1 MISKIT
7 PLPVLLHQG
16 GWDEILW
23 FLVPAL
29 LLTWLRNK
37 QNKENLNVL
46 FSQLKNFYIINFVI
60 EIKNL
65 TMKYK
70 NGKGVE
76 DINISVDDG
85 EVKALLGPN
94 GSGKSTTMRS
104 FMGFLNSSEGS
115 LKVAGVDT
123 IANPV
128 EAKEIIGYLPGDPQ
142 LPQNLNSKSL
152 FKLGADMRG
161 QSIDYAMELAEKFE
175 LDVKQIVKE
184 LSKGN
189 RQKTAVILALFHKPK
204 ALVLDEPTSGLDPF
218 HQRTFFETI
227 EEFSNNGASIL
238 LSSHIISEVEKIA
251 DTMAVLKVGSKIYD
265 ESYKT
270 FEKKAKDEG
279 KELEDA
285 FFEFYDR
292 KKE

>member
-1 MISKIT
+1 M
-7 PLPVLLHQG
+7 
-16 GWDEILW
+16 
-23 FLVPAL
+23 
-29 LLTWLRNK
+29 
-37 QNKENLNVL
+37 
-46 FSQLKNFYIINFVI
+46 I

-161 QSIDYAMELAEKFE
+161 QSIDYAMDLAEKFE
-175 LDVKQIVKE
+175 LDVKQTVKE

-189 RQKTAVILALFHKPK
+189 RQKTAVILALLHKPK

-227 EEFSNNGASIL
+227 EEFSNNGASVL
-238 LSSHIISEVEKIA
+238 LSSHIISEVEKVA

>member
-1 MISKIT
+1 M
-7 PLPVLLHQG
+7 
-16 GWDEILW
+16 
-23 FLVPAL
+23 
-29 LLTWLRNK
+29 
-37 QNKENLNVL
+37 
-46 FSQLKNFYIINFVI
+46 I

-70 NGKGVE
+70 NGKGID

-104 FMGFLNSSEGS
+104 LMGFLNSSEGS
-115 LKVAGVDT
+115 LKVSGIDT

-128 EAKEIIGYLPGDPQ
+128 QAKEIIGYLPGDPQ

-189 RQKTAVILALFHKPK
+189 RQKTAVILALLHKPK

-251 DTMAVLKVGSKIYD
+251 DSMAVLKVGSKIYD

>member
-1 MISKIT
+1 M
-7 PLPVLLHQG
+7 
-16 GWDEILW
+16 
-23 FLVPAL
+23 
-29 LLTWLRNK
+29 
-37 QNKENLNVL
+37 
-46 FSQLKNFYIINFVI
+46 I

-189 RQKTAVILALFHKPK
+189 RQKTAVILALLHKPK
-204 ALVLDEPTSGLDPF
+204 ALVLDEPTSG
-218 HQRTFFETI
+218 
-227 EEFSNNGASIL
+227 S
-238 LSSHIISEVEKIA
+238 V
-251 DTMAVLKVGSKIYD
+251 
-265 ESYKT
+265 SYT
-270 FEKKAKDEG
+270 HLTLPTKA
-279 KELEDA
+279 
-285 FFEFYDR
+285 
-292 KKE
+292 

>member
-1 MISKIT
+1 MI
-7 PLPVLLHQG
+7 Q
-16 GWDEILW
+16 
-23 FLVPAL
+23 
-29 LLTWLRNK
+29 
-37 QNKENLNVL
+37 
-46 FSQLKNFYIINFVI
+46 
-60 EIKNL
+60 IKNL

-70 NGKGVE
+70 NGKGVD

-104 FMGFLNSSEGS
+104 LMGFLNSSAGS
-115 LKVAGVDT
+115 LKVSGIDT

-152 FKLGADMRG
+152 FKLGADMRS

-189 RQKTAVILALFHKPK
+189 RQKTAVILALLHKPK

-218 HQRTFFETI
+218 HQRTFFEII
-227 EEFSNNGASIL
+227 EEFSNNGASVL

-251 DTMAVLKVGSKIYD
+251 DSIAVLKVGSKIYD

-292 KKE
+292 EKA

>member
-1 MISKIT
+1 
-7 PLPVLLHQG
+7 
-16 GWDEILW
+16 
-23 FLVPAL
+23 
-29 LLTWLRNK
+29 
-37 QNKENLNVL
+37 
-46 FSQLKNFYIINFVI
+46 
-60 EIKNL
+60 
-65 TMKYK
+65 MKYK

-115 LKVAGVDT
+115 LKVAGIDT

-128 EAKEIIGYLPGDPQ
+128 EAKEIIGYLPGAPQ

-175 LDVKQIVKE
+175 LDVKQTVKE

-189 RQKTAVILALFHKPK
+189 RQKTAVILALLHKPK

-292 KKE
+292 EKV

>member
-1 MISKIT
+1 M
-7 PLPVLLHQG
+7 
-16 GWDEILW
+16 
-23 FLVPAL
+23 
-29 LLTWLRNK
+29 
-37 QNKENLNVL
+37 
-46 FSQLKNFYIINFVI
+46 I

-76 DINISVDDG
+76 DIDISVDDG

-104 FMGFLNSSEGS
+104 FMGILNSSEGS

-175 LDVKQIVKE
+175 LDVKQTVKE

-189 RQKTAVILALFHKPK
+189 RQKTAVILALLHKPK

>member
-1 MISKIT
+1 M
-7 PLPVLLHQG
+7 
-16 GWDEILW
+16 
-23 FLVPAL
+23 
-29 LLTWLRNK
+29 
-37 QNKENLNVL
+37 
-46 FSQLKNFYIINFVI
+46 I

-76 DINISVDDG
+76 YINISVDDG

-189 RQKTAVILALFHKPK
+189 RQKTAVILALLHKPK

>member
-1 MISKIT
+1 
-7 PLPVLLHQG
+7 
-16 GWDEILW
+16 
-23 FLVPAL
+23 
-29 LLTWLRNK
+29 
-37 QNKENLNVL
+37 
-46 FSQLKNFYIINFVI
+46 
-60 EIKNL
+60 
-65 TMKYK
+65 MKYK

-76 DINISVDDG
+76 DINISVDGG

-115 LKVAGVDT
+115 LKVAGIDT

-175 LDVKQIVKE
+175 LDVKQTVKE

-189 RQKTAVILALFHKPK
+189 RQKTAVILALLHKPK

-227 EEFSNNGASIL
+227 EEFSNNGASVL

-292 KKE
+292 EKQ

>member
-1 MISKIT
+1 M
-7 PLPVLLHQG
+7 
-16 GWDEILW
+16 
-23 FLVPAL
+23 
-29 LLTWLRNK
+29 
-37 QNKENLNVL
+37 
-46 FSQLKNFYIINFVI
+46 I
-60 EIKNL
+60 EIQNL

-76 DINISVDDG
+76 DINLNVEDG

-175 LDVKQIVKE
+175 LDVKQTVKE

-189 RQKTAVILALFHKPK
+189 RQKTAVILALLHKPK

-292 KKE
+292 EKE

>member
-1 MISKIT
+1 M
-7 PLPVLLHQG
+7 
-16 GWDEILW
+16 
-23 FLVPAL
+23 
-29 LLTWLRNK
+29 
-37 QNKENLNVL
+37 
-46 FSQLKNFYIINFVI
+46 I

-70 NGKGVE
+70 NGKGVD
-76 DINISVDDG
+76 DINMSVDDG

-189 RQKTAVILALFHKPK
+189 RQKTAVILALLHKPK

>member
-1 MISKIT
+1 
-7 PLPVLLHQG
+7 
-16 GWDEILW
+16 
-23 FLVPAL
+23 
-29 LLTWLRNK
+29 
-37 QNKENLNVL
+37 
-46 FSQLKNFYIINFVI
+46 
-60 EIKNL
+60 
-65 TMKYK
+65 MKYK
-70 NGKGVE
+70 NGKGVD

-104 FMGFLNSSEGS
+104 LMGFLNSSEGS
-115 LKVAGVDT
+115 LKVSGIDT

-189 RQKTAVILALFHKPK
+189 RQKTAVILALLHKPK

-251 DTMAVLKVGSKIYD
+251 DSMAVLKVGSKIYD

-292 KKE
+292 EKA

>member
-1 MISKIT
+1 M
-7 PLPVLLHQG
+7 
-16 GWDEILW
+16 
-23 FLVPAL
+23 
-29 LLTWLRNK
+29 
-37 QNKENLNVL
+37 
-46 FSQLKNFYIINFVI
+46 I

-189 RQKTAVILALFHKPK
+189 RQKTAVILALLHKPK

-227 EEFSNNGASIL
+227 EEFSNNGASVL

>member
-1 MISKIT
+1 
-7 PLPVLLHQG
+7 
-16 GWDEILW
+16 
-23 FLVPAL
+23 
-29 LLTWLRNK
+29 
-37 QNKENLNVL
+37 
-46 FSQLKNFYIINFVI
+46 
-60 EIKNL
+60 
-65 TMKYK
+65 MKYK

-76 DINISVDDG
+76 DINISVDEG

-115 LKVAGVDT
+115 LKVAGIDT

-128 EAKEIIGYLPGDPQ
+128 DAKEIIGYLPGDPQ

-175 LDVKQIVKE
+175 LDVKQTVKE

-189 RQKTAVILALFHKPK
+189 RQKTAVILALLHKPK

-227 EEFSNNGASIL
+227 EEFSNNGASVL

-292 KKE
+292 EKE

>member
-1 MISKIT
+1 M
-7 PLPVLLHQG
+7 
-16 GWDEILW
+16 
-23 FLVPAL
+23 
-29 LLTWLRNK
+29 
-37 QNKENLNVL
+37 
-46 FSQLKNFYIINFVI
+46 I

-76 DINISVDDG
+76 DINISVDEG

-189 RQKTAVILALFHKPK
+189 RQKTAVILALLHKPK

>member
-1 MISKIT
+1 
-7 PLPVLLHQG
+7 
-16 GWDEILW
+16 
-23 FLVPAL
+23 
-29 LLTWLRNK
+29 
-37 QNKENLNVL
+37 
-46 FSQLKNFYIINFVI
+46 
-60 EIKNL
+60 
-65 TMKYK
+65 MKYK

-115 LKVAGVDT
+115 LKVDGIDT

-152 FKLGADMRG
+152 FKLGANMRG

-175 LDVKQIVKE
+175 LDVKQTVKE

-189 RQKTAVILALFHKPK
+189 RQKTAVILALLHKPK

-227 EEFSNNGASIL
+227 EEFSNNGASVL

-292 KKE
+292 EK

>member
-1 MISKIT
+1 M
-7 PLPVLLHQG
+7 
-16 GWDEILW
+16 
-23 FLVPAL
+23 
-29 LLTWLRNK
+29 
-37 QNKENLNVL
+37 
-46 FSQLKNFYIINFVI
+46 I

-115 LKVAGVDT
+115 LKVDGIDT

-175 LDVKQIVKE
+175 LDVKQTVKE

-189 RQKTAVILALFHKPK
+189 RQKTAVILALLHKPK

-227 EEFSNNGASIL
+227 EEFSNNGASVL

-292 KKE
+292 EK

>member
-1 MISKIT
+1 
-7 PLPVLLHQG
+7 
-16 GWDEILW
+16 
-23 FLVPAL
+23 
-29 LLTWLRNK
+29 
-37 QNKENLNVL
+37 
-46 FSQLKNFYIINFVI
+46 
-60 EIKNL
+60 
-65 TMKYK
+65 MKYK

-115 LKVAGVDT
+115 LKVAGIDT

-175 LDVKQIVKE
+175 LDVKQTVKE

-189 RQKTAVILALFHKPK
+189 RQKTAVILALLHKPK

-227 EEFSNNGASIL
+227 EEFSNNGASVL

-292 KKE
+292 EKE